1 MTQKQLISII
11 VPVHNE
17 SLNVPVLHEAIKE
30 RFKSLPYTYELI
42 FVDDGSR
49 DNSVETIQI
58 LMAANKRTRL
68 LEFARQFGK
77 EAAVSA
83 GLHAARGEAAIIM
96 DADMQHPPELI
107 KEFLNRWQRGAEVV
121 VGLRKYSNQ
130 ESLFKRFSSKLFYKI
145 MGKVS
150 DTKIIPNATDY
161 RLLDRS
167 AIEAF
172 KQMTER
178 NRITRGLIDW
188 LGFSRDYIKFDAAPR
203 LHGQAAYSYKK
214 LFRLAMHSFTAHSF
228 LPLKLAGYLGILILL
243 ISGPLGVYIFLD
255 KYILH
260 NMSGFNFSGTALLA
274 VILLFLVGI
283 ILSCLGLVS
292 MYIARIHDEV
302 MNRPLYVIK
311 PEESA
316 ETVAE
321 KINDDEA
328 SPA

>member
-11 VPVHNE
+11 VPVRNE
-17 SLNVPVLHEAIKE
+17 SLNIPILQKAIQK
-30 RFKSLPYTYELI
+30 RFTSLPYKYELI

-49 DNSVETIQI
+49 DNSVEVIQT
-58 LMAANKRTRL
+58 LMAADQGVRL
-68 LEFARQFGK
+68 LEFARNFGK

-96 DADMQHPPELI
+96 DGDMQHPPHLI
-107 KEFLNRWQRGAEVV
+107 KDFLMRWQRGAEVV
-121 VGLRKYSNQ
+121 VGLREYSQ
-130 ESLFKRFSSKLFYKI
+130 KESWFKRWSSKQFYKI

-150 DTKIIPNATDY
+150 DTKITPNATDY

-188 LGFSRDYIKFDAAPR
+188 LGFSRDYVRFEASPR
-203 LHGQAAYSYKK
+203 LHGKAAYSYKL
-214 LFRLAMHSFTAHSF
+214 LFRLALHSFTAHSF

-255 KYILH
+255 KYMLH
-260 NMSGFNFSGTALLA
+260 NVSGFNFSGTALLA

-302 MNRPLYVIK
+302 MNRPLYVVK

-316 ETVAE
+316 EQIAE
-321 KINDDEA
+321 KLNEEEA
-328 SPA
+328 GAA